1 LKPYFE
7 KGTEF
12 RIIFSKS
19 ACFNFS
25 GVISKKHCKK
35 LHVKTGIFLP
45 NFDFW
50 PKNNSGMNRPVK
62 LKKYIIV
69 YFIYQKLDIDNI
81 SMTIYYPEFT
91 PYSSPEIG
99 VISAPVKYRGAAWC
113 WRRCDNGGQTWR
125 QRKRLWRNWLRFQ
138 SIHHFGQGDSVSRF
152 FSHHS
157 YNDSIGEVIIC
168 QS

>member
-1 LKPYFE
+1 MKPYFE

-35 LHVKTGIFLP
+35 LHVKTGIFFP

-50 PKNNSGMNRPVK
+50 PKTNSGMNRPVK
-62 LKKYIIV
+62 FKKYIIV

-99 VISAPVKYRGAAWC
+99 VISAPVKYRGAGGDATTAGGLGGSE
-113 WRRCDNGGQTWR
+113 NGCGGIGFGF
-125 QRKRLWRNWLRFQ
+125 NP
-138 SIHHFGQGDSVSRF
+138 SITSARVIRSVGSLA
-152 FSHHS
+152 
-157 YNDSIGEVIIC
+157 IILTMTALAK
-168 QS
+168 